1 MPQDR
6 ELEKRL
12 ARVESLIEQV
22 EGLPDVRVRDQVRE
36 LVQRL
41 LDFHGAG
48 LAKMVRQIAAMG
60 TAGRDLLDAWTGDEL
75 IASLM
80 LLYDLHPEEAESR
93 VRGAL
98 DKVRPYL
105 QSHGGNVE
113 YLGISDG
120 VVHLRMQGKCN
131 GCPSSEATARS
142 TIEEAIYAAA
152 PDVAGIE
159 VEGVVSHSKH
169 AASSFVP
176 LEQVVVRK

>member
-1 MPQDR
+1 MRAYAIKSGNSSNACSTSTGRAWRRWSGRSPLWERPAATCSMP
-6 ELEKRL
+6 
-12 ARVESLIEQV
+12 
-22 EGLPDVRVRDQVRE
+22 G
-36 LVQRL
+36 
-41 LDFHGAG
+41 
-48 LAKMVRQIAAMG
+48 
-60 TAGRDLLDAWTGDEL
+60 TGDEL